1 MIHLVQSQLG
11 LLRERMLP
19 VKRRWTGQSVVP
31 KHLGRTQAQV
41 LEAS

>member
-1 MIHLVQSQLG
+1 MIHLVKSQLG

-19 VKRRWTGQSVVP
+19 VKRKWTGQSVVA
-31 KHLGRTQAQV
+31 KRLGRTKTQV